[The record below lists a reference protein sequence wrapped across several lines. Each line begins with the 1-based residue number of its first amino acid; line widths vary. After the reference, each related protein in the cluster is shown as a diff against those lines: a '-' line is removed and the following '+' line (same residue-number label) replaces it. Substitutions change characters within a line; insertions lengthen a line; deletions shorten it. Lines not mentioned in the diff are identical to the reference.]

1 MESVDPMAHNVAP
14 IVVSR
19 SAIATRKLCEMKRF
33 NAYHRLHPDY
43 QATGQV
49 GGLAPIDETTT
60 GFAKLRGQLIHTCLD
75 LAVKGEDWQDWLMK
89 QPAMLPP
96 PFGTLMEAE
105 QKLWSCLIRRAVQ
118 GWLNVRWH
126 GSGQLSQDFEA
137 VSAEEEWS
145 WQLHPLVAQ
154 SLRMD
159 QIWRRKTDGGL
170 MIVDFKTMS
179 RPDAN
184 WIDRLR
190 NSDQTHLYVQALVE
204 RTQEPVI
211 GIQYEGIIL
220 GSKDKDGR
228 HKSPF
233 INFYN
238 KGAGLSTKWSAGS
251 AYYSTTH
258 MRDSDW
264 LGLVGPDLQDLYT
277 TTGPLYPPP
286 AQLLQTKDATVA
298 AEVEWADKIA
308 RLEACAD
315 TYGADS
321 QEYDSL
327 KGRLIERNAEACL
340 KFGWGY
346 ACPYM
351 GLCWDA
357 HQPDTES
364 FMPRIDHHAIPEET
378 T

>member
-1 MESVDPMAHNVAP
+1 MKPAP
-14 IVVSR
+14 ITVSR
-19 SAIATRKLCEMKRF
+19 SAIATRKLCPAKRF

-43 QATGQV
+43 DSTTQV
-49 GGLAPIDETTT
+49 GGISPIDETTS
-60 GFAKLRGQLIHTCLD
+60 GWAKTRGQLIHTCLD
-75 LAVKGEDWQDWLMK
+75 MAIKGRDWETWLSQ
-89 QPAMLPP
+89 QPPMLPE
-96 PFGTLMEAE
+96 PFGTLPPTE
-105 QKLWSCLIRRAVQ
+105 QQLWLPLIRRAVK
-118 GWLNVRWH
+118 GWLAVRWE
-126 GSGQLSQDFEA
+126 GAGQLKQDFEP

-145 WQLHPLVAQ
+145 WQLHPLLAQ

-159 QIWRRKTDGGL
+159 QIWRRRSDRGL
-170 MIVDFKTMS
+170 MIVDFKTLS

-220 GSKDKDGR
+220 GSEDKDGR

-233 INFYN
+233 INFYS
-238 KGAGLSTKWSAGS
+238 KGAGLWTKWSAGS
-251 AYYSTTH
+251 AYYSSTH
-258 MRDSDW
+258 MDDEVWEGMVSGE
-264 LGLVGPDLQDLYT
+264 LNDLYC

-286 AQLLQTKDATVA
+286 AQLLQTKDATIQ
-298 AEVEWADKIA
+298 AEVDWADKMA
-308 RLEACAD
+308 RLEACAQEF
-315 TYGADS
+315 GVDS
-321 QEYDSL
+321 QEYESL
-327 KGRLIERNAEACL
+327 KGRLVERNSDACL

-357 HQPDTES
+357 QQPDVES
-364 FMPRIDHHAIPEET
+364 FQPRVDHHAPNET
-378 T
+378 D